1 VPGTAKLRKD
11 AGHSSTGNGPGPAAR
26 AGLQPRHSMTFA
38 WIPLIAAPLAA
49 ALSAGLILR
58 LMPLLRRY
66 ALARPNA
73 RSSHVVPTPQGGGIA
88 VVTALVTVSGLL
100 AGAPEVGPREAWT
113 WLAGCTL
120 ALAVLGA
127 VDDLRPLP
135 ALPRLAVQIL
145 VVGLLVSHLD
155 GRLVPEIPLW
165 LERTLATLAGLWFVN
180 LTNFMDGLDW
190 MTVAEIVPVSA
201 ALVLFGLAG
210 TLPLLPTLVAASLLG
225 AMLGFAPFNR
235 PVAGLFLGDVG
246 SLPVG
251 LVTAWLLWHLAATGG
266 FAAALLLPLVYLA
279 DASLTLAARA
289 RRRERVWEAHRSHF
303 YQRATVNGLTV
314 RGVVGRVF
322 LANLAL
328 AGLAA
333 ASVVWP
339 SWPVSL
345 AALAAGGGIVALLLR
360 RFAGIAS

>member
-1 VPGTAKLRKD
+1 
-11 AGHSSTGNGPGPAAR
+11 
-26 AGLQPRHSMTFA
+26 MTSA
-38 WIPLIAAPLAA
+38 WIPLLALPLSA

-73 RSSHVVPTPQGGGIA
+73 RSSHAVPTPQGGGIA
-88 VVTALVTVSGLL
+88 VVTALVTVSGLM
-100 AGAPEVGPREAWT
+100 AGAPEVGPRDAWT

-135 ALPRLAVQIL
+135 ALPRLAVQVL
-145 VVGLLVSHLD
+145 VVGLLVSRLD

-165 LERTLATLAGLWFVN
+165 LERGLATLAGLWFVN

-190 MTVAEIVPVSA
+190 MTVAEIVPISA
-201 ALVLFGLAG
+201 ALALLGLAG
-210 TLPLLPTLVAASLLG
+210 ALPFLPTLVAAALLG

-251 LVTAWLLWHLAATGG
+251 LVSAWLLWHLALAGG
-266 FAAALLLPLVYLA
+266 IAAALLLPLVYLA
-279 DASLTLAARA
+279 DATFTLAARA
-289 RRRERVWEAHRSHF
+289 ARGERVWEAHRGHF

-314 RGVVGRVF
+314 PGVVGRVF
-322 LANLAL
+322 LANLVL

-333 ASVVWP
+333 GTVLRP

-345 AALAAGGGIVALLLR
+345 AALAAGAAVVALLLR
-360 RFAGIAS
+360 RFARPTAHRGRALTEGRP

>member
-1 VPGTAKLRKD
+1 MPGTAKLRKD

-26 AGLQPRHSMTFA
+26 AGLQPRDSMTFA

-155 GRLVPEIPLW
+155 GRLVPEIPSGW
-165 LERTLATLAGLWFVN
+165 N
-180 LTNFMDGLDW
+180 
-190 MTVAEIVPVSA
+190 
-201 ALVLFGLAG
+201 
-210 TLPLLPTLVAASLLG
+210 
-225 AMLGFAPFNR
+225 APSR
-235 PVAGLFLGDVG
+235 RSPACG
-246 SLPVG
+246 S
-251 LVTAWLLWHLAATGG
+251 
-266 FAAALLLPLVYLA
+266 
-279 DASLTLAARA
+279 
-289 RRRERVWEAHRSHF
+289 
-303 YQRATVNGLTV
+303 
-314 RGVVGRVF
+314 
-322 LANLAL
+322 
-328 AGLAA
+328 
-333 ASVVWP
+333 
-339 SWPVSL
+339 
-345 AALAAGGGIVALLLR
+345 
-360 RFAGIAS
+360 

>member
-1 VPGTAKLRKD
+1 
-11 AGHSSTGNGPGPAAR
+11 
-26 AGLQPRHSMTFA
+26 MTIA
-38 WIPLIAAPLAA
+38 WLPLIAVPFAA
-49 ALSAGLILR
+49 FLSAGLILR
-58 LMPLLRRY
+58 LRPLLRRY

-73 RSSHVVPTPQGGGIA
+73 RSSHVEPTPQGGGIA
-88 VVTALVTVSGLL
+88 VVTALITVSGLL
-100 AGAPEVGPREAWT
+100 AGAPEAGPRDAWT

-120 ALAVLGA
+120 VLALLGA

-155 GRLVPEIPLW
+155 GRLVPESPLW
-165 LERTLATLAGLWFVN
+165 LERGLATLAGLWFVN

-190 MTVAEIVPVSA
+190 MTVAEFVPVSA
-201 ALVLFGLAG
+201 ALALLGLAG
-210 TLPLLPTLVAASLLG
+210 YLPLMPTLVAASLLG

-246 SLPVG
+246 SLPIG
-251 LVTAWLLWHLAATGG
+251 LVSAWLLWHLALAGG
-266 FAAALLLPLVYLA
+266 FAAAILLPLVYLA
-279 DASLTLAARA
+279 DASLTLIARA
-289 RRRERVWEAHRSHF
+289 ARRERIWEAHRGHF

-314 RGVVGRVF
+314 TGVVGRVF
-322 LANLAL
+322 LANLIL

-345 AALAAGGGIVALLLR
+345 GALAAGCGVVAILLR
-360 RFAGIAS
+360 RFARP

>member
-1 VPGTAKLRKD
+1 
-11 AGHSSTGNGPGPAAR
+11 
-26 AGLQPRHSMTFA
+26 MTTA
-38 WIPLIAAPLAA
+38 WIPLLAVPLAA
-49 ALSAGLILR
+49 ALSAGLIVR

-100 AGAPEVGPREAWT
+100 AGAPEIGPRDAWLT
-113 WLAGCTL
+113 LAGGTL
-120 ALAVLGA
+120 VLAVLGA

-135 ALPRLAVQIL
+135 ALPRLAVQLL
-145 VVGLLVSHLD
+145 VVGLLVSRLD

-165 LERTLATLAGLWFVN
+165 LERGLATLAGLWFVN

-190 MTVAEIVPVSA
+190 MTVAAIVPVSG
-201 ALVLFGLAG
+201 ALVVRGLAG
-210 TLPLLPTLVAASLLG
+210 ALPLLPTLVAAALLG

-251 LVTAWLLWHLAATGG
+251 LVTAWLLCQLALAGGLAA
-266 FAAALLLPLVYLA
+266 AILLPLVYLA

-289 RRRERVWEAHRSHF
+289 ARRERVWEAHRDHF

-314 RGVVGRVF
+314 PGVVGRVF
-322 LANLAL
+322 LVNGAL
-328 AGLAA
+328 AVLAA
-333 ASVVWP
+333 ATVLRP

-345 AALAAGGGIVALLLR
+345 AALALGAALVAALLR
-360 RFAGIAS
+360 RFGRPQATVGRAMTGESR

>member
-1 VPGTAKLRKD
+1 
-11 AGHSSTGNGPGPAAR
+11 
-26 AGLQPRHSMTFA
+26 MTTA
-38 WIPLIAAPLAA
+38 WIPLISIPLAA
-49 ALSAGLILR
+49 ALSAGLIVR

-73 RSSHVVPTPQGGGIA
+73 RSSHTVPTPQGGGIA

-100 AGAPEVGPREAWT
+100 AGAPEVGPRDAWT
-113 WLAGCTL
+113 WLAGGTL

-135 ALPRLAVQIL
+135 ALPRLAVQLL
-145 VVGLLVSHLD
+145 VVGLLVSRLD

-165 LERTLATLAGLWFVN
+165 LERGLATLAGLWFVN

-201 ALVLFGLAG
+201 ALVLLGLAG
-210 TLPLLPTLVAASLLG
+210 VLPLMPTLVAAALLG

-251 LVTAWLLWHLAATGG
+251 LVTAWLLCQLALAGGLAA
-266 FAAALLLPLVYLA
+266 AILLPLVYLA

-289 RRRERVWEAHRSHF
+289 ARGERVWEAHRGHF
-303 YQRATVNGLTV
+303 YQRATGNGLTV
-314 RGVVGRVF
+314 PGVVGRVA
-322 LANLAL
+322 LVNGAL
-328 AGLAA
+328 AVLAVA
-333 ASVVWP
+333 TVLFP

-345 AALAAGGGIVALLLR
+345 AALAMGVALVAALLH
-360 RFAGIAS
+360 RFGRPRGPAGRAVRGGSR